1 MKDKHKS
8 YKAFCALSGKQVK
21 RSLEIDAA
29 AGSLKPGALDSL
41 IPRLGANLFPW
52 KNFEI
57 YIKNMVLMDPR
68 GNKGTKY
75 KLSDKTELC

>member
-41 IPRLGANLFPW
+41 IPRLESKPLPI
-52 KNFEI
+52 KNFDI
-57 YIKNMVLMDPR
+57 VKIGPMDAR
-68 GNKGTKY
+68 GK
-75 KLSDKTELC
+75 